1 MAKPELGNKHHCQNC
16 GTRFFDLNKSPI
28 RCPQC
33 GTVYQAAPL
42 PRVAQHAAGSC
53 LRAKSRF
60 GKAAVTDDEEPL
72 AGAEPVLD
80 SLDEADAGEDKVTV
94 TADDDV
100 ENEADDEILL
110 EGEED
115 TDDVGDLINGEIGDE
130 EER

>member
-1 MAKPELGNKHHCQNC
+1 VATPVLGNKHHCQNC

-28 RCPQC
+28 RCPKC

-60 GKAAVTDDEEPL
+60 SKAAVTDDEEPL
-72 AGAEPVLD
+72 AGAEPVMD
-80 SLDEADAGEDKVTV
+80 SLDE
-94 TADDDV
+94 
-100 ENEADDEILL
+100 ILL
-110 EGEED
+110 DGEED
-115 TDDVGDLINGEIGDE
+115 ADDVGDLINGEIGDD

>member
-1 MAKPELGNKHHCQNC
+1 MAKPELGNKHHCQDC

-28 RCPQC
+28 RCPKC
-33 GTVYQAAPL
+33 GTVCEAAPL
-42 PRVAQHAAGSC
+42 PRVAQHAAGSS
-53 LRAKSRF
+53 LREKRRF
-60 GKAAVTDDEEPL
+60 RKAAVTDDEEPL

-100 ENEADDEILL
+100 ENDAGDEILF
-110 EGEED
+110 EEEED
-115 TDDVGDLINGEIGDE
+115 ADDVGDLINGEIGEE